1 MASSF
6 EQSTT
11 KTPKKQKIRTVI
23 RNAVEQDWTGANVVP
38 DKGELVYASDVNTL
52 KIGDGTTSYNN
63 LPAISG
69 GGSGG
74 TTDYTDLTN
83 KPQIDGVTLVGNVS
97 TADLGFADVA
107 TSGDYNDLS
116 NLPTL
121 GTMAAESANDYTKT
135 SSLSPVAISGSYND
149 LVNKPSFGT
158 AAYANTTDFATA
170 AQGDLADTA
179 VQPSDL
185 ATVATTGNYNDLSN
199 KPSIPAAQ
207 VNADWNAASGVAE
220 ILNKPSLATVATTGS
235 YNDLS
240 DKPYIPS
247 GVIVDL
253 NYNPVSENAQAGT
266 AVAEA
271 IANKVDSSSLANV
284 AFTGSYNDLSNTPVL
299 GTAAYANTSDFATA
313 AEGDLATTAV
323 QPGDLATVA
332 TTGDYS
338 DLLNTPTIPAA
349 QVNADWN
356 AVSGIA
362 QILNKPTLAT
372 VATTG
377 DYDDLSNKPTIP
389 TVNNPTITITQGGVT
404 KGSFTL
410 NQATGD
416 TIALDAGSGSQVQSD
431 WDQTDTTAVD
441 YIKNKPTALSDFTN
455 DEGFITYAVT
465 LRDWSVNNS

>member
-23 RNAVEQDWTGANVVP
+23 RNAAEQDWAGANVVP

-52 KIGDGTTSYNN
+52 KIGDGITSYNN

-74 TTDYTDLTN
+74 TTDYTNLTN
-83 KPQIDGVTLVGNVS
+83 KPQIDGVILVGNK
-97 TADLGFADVA
+97 TATDLGFADVA

-121 GTMAAESANDYTKT
+121 GTMAAESVNDYTKT
-135 SSLSPVAISGSYND
+135 SSLSPVATSGSYND

-158 AAYANTTDFATA
+158 AAYANATDFATA

-185 ATVATTGNYNDLSN
+185 ATVATSGNYNDLNN
-199 KPSIPAAQ
+199 K
-207 VNADWNAASGVAE
+207 
-220 ILNKPSLATVATTGS
+220 
-235 YNDLS
+235 
-240 DKPYIPS
+240 
-247 GVIVDL
+247 
-253 NYNPVSENAQAGT
+253 
-266 AVAEA
+266 
-271 IANKVDSSSLANV
+271 
-284 AFTGSYNDLSNTPVL
+284 
-299 GTAAYANTSDFATA
+299 
-313 AEGDLATTAV
+313 
-323 QPGDLATVA
+323 
-332 TTGDYS
+332 
-338 DLLNTPTIPAA
+338 PTIPAA

-356 AVSGIA
+356 ATSGVA
-362 QILNKPTLAT
+362 EILNKPNLAT
-372 VATTG
+372 VATSG
-377 DYDDLSNKPTIP
+377 NYDDLSNKPTIP

-410 NQATGD
+410 NQATDD
-416 TIALDAGSGSQVQSD
+416 TIALDAGGSGSQVQSD
-431 WDQTDTTAVD
+431 WNQTDTTAVD

-465 LRDWSVNNS
+465 LKDWSVNNS

>member
-74 TTDYTDLTN
+74 TTDYVDLTN

-97 TADLGFADVA
+97 AADLGFADVA
-107 TSGDYNDLS
+107 TTGNYNDLS

-121 GTMAAESANDYTKT
+121 GTMAAESASDYTKT
-135 SSLSPVAISGSYND
+135 SSLSPVATSGSYND

-207 VNADWNAASGVAE
+207 VNADWNAVSGVAE
-220 ILNKPSLATVATTGS
+220 ILNKPS
-235 YNDLS
+235 
-240 DKPYIPS
+240 
-247 GVIVDL
+247 
-253 NYNPVSENAQAGT
+253 
-266 AVAEA
+266 
-271 IANKVDSSSLANV
+271 
-284 AFTGSYNDLSNTPVL
+284 
-299 GTAAYANTSDFATA
+299 
-313 AEGDLATTAV
+313 
-323 QPGDLATVA
+323 LATVA

-362 QILNKPTLAT
+362 QILNKPTLATVATTGEYSDLINAPTLAT

-431 WDQTDTTAVD
+431 WNQTDTTAAD